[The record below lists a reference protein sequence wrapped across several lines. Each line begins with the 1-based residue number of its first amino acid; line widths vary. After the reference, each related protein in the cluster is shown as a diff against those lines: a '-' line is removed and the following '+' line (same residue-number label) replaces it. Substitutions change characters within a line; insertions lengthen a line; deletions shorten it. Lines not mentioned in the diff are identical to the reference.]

1 MHTLLATLGFLASVP
16 HAVAANIEQL
26 GSGSPGIDAMWS
38 MIGSIFPYTNA
49 GSGGLAMILIK
60 IVDII
65 LRLLGGLAVLMV
77 IYAGI
82 KVTTGG
88 DEGLGE
94 AKKILMYSAIGLIAA
109 ICADAVV
116 IYVGYVVSG
125 IAG

>member
-1 MHTLLATLGFLASVP
+1 MRMVLALIGTFAFLPQAL
-16 HAVAANIEQL
+16 AANIEQL
-26 GSGSPGIDAMWS
+26 GSGSPGIDAMWN
-38 MIGSIFPYTNA
+38 MILSIFPYTNSGSA
-49 GSGGLAMILIK
+49 GLEMVLLK

-65 LRLLGGLAVLMV
+65 LKLIGGLAVTMV

-82 KVTTGG
+82 KVMTGG

-109 ICADAVV
+109 MCADAVV
-116 IYVGYVVSG
+116 IYVSYVVAD